1 MKASFIYLCLAIV
14 LRANGSFSQ
23 LQDFKGVFYVKN
35 HVNQKGVEIPEV
47 KDVFFKSS
55 KGTFIIKDC
64 EEKISNK
71 ESIHLKKAILR
82 ANLQVGP
89 IDVCDVN
96 DQSQSRV
103 GKHLI
108 PLEVIM
114 ENEFRFYLQDGSGNA
129 FFLNGDTL
137 SYVPVSKEMSSSG
150 VYSGG
155 VQKTIV
161 LSENNR
167 ILVTRN
173 FRRTNHSS
181 PLTPCDGI
189 REKGKIALSY
199 AQLGGD
205 RVYCGSETKQWQRFK
220 KKLNGLLNH

>member
-1 MKASFIYLCLAIV
+1 MKVSVFHMFLVLVLKSFCYFA
-14 LRANGSFSQ
+14 Q
-23 LQDFKGVFYVKN
+23 PQDLKGVFYVKN
-35 HVNQKGVEIPEV
+35 YINRKGVENPEV
-47 KDVFFKSS
+47 KDIFFKSS

-64 EEKISNK
+64 EGKISNK

-155 VQKTIV
+155 EQKTIL

-173 FRRTNHSS
+173 FRRTNRSS
-181 PLTPCDGI
+181 LLSPCDGI
-189 REKGKIALSY
+189 REKGKIAVSY

>member
-35 HVNQKGVEIPEV
+35 YVNQKGTEIAEV

-155 VQKTIV
+155 EQKTIL

-173 FRRTNHSS
+173 FRRTNRSS
-181 PLTPCDGI
+181 LLSPCDGI
-189 REKGKIALSY
+189 REKGKIAVSY